1 MVFNLIFHVCWYL
14 LKGILAFLHWKTV
27 RDEQNLQA
35 EEEQAGANND
45 PKMRFAV
52 KPHSD
57 VRKLFITFAVSFT
70 IVHQLVLAVLAPAS
84 SSSSTILAAAKSN
97 AATCVE
103 TSPNK
108 FYCSDDK
115 KDARKRA
122 MKTVSYYL
130 SNFGVRQTIEGNG
143 EENIKMRVV
152 TADMEQYLKRWI
164 STYDHV
170 ESLKE
175 KW

>member
-70 IVHQLVLAVLAPAS
+70 IVHQLVLAVMSPAS
-84 SSSSTILAAAKSN
+84 LL
-97 AATCVE
+97 E
-103 TSPNK
+103 TSPNT
-108 FYCSDDK
+108 FYCSDD

-130 SNFGVRQTIEGNG
+130 SNFGVRQSVPT
-143 EENIKMRVV
+143 RLHFAP
-152 TADMEQYLKRWI
+152 T
-164 STYDHV
+164 
-170 ESLKE
+170 
-175 KW
+175 